1 MPRQK
6 PSLVIATEPLKGKSN
21 CPLPFGSIVVMEDP
35 LTIGPELDSKLVGK
49 AQGFYISS
57 AQTEGLELELV
68 MGMTLAFIEGEYNGS
83 TLSVLGRNA
92 IFSQVREMPIIG
104 GTGAFRFARGF
115 VQARSVKVDY
125 QKGDATVEYNLYFSI
140 SVPTTSRPHNGRS
153 RFGSSVPICNCGI
166 MVEIWEFSG
175 SRWMPMVLAALTEE
189 YFFLLKVKKTKIN
202 DMKRPVLTWLEI
214 SLFTLE
220 LYFAFLV
227 PNNMAK
233 STFFVCLNLSLLFSL
248 VTATYYSSL
257 TPTLLG
263 FREEQ
268 FTHLHFFFHDVVT
281 GPKPSMV
288 FIAEPNGKAKDALPF
303 GTVVAMDDPLTVG
316 PEQDSKLVGKAQGI
330 YTSISQ
336 EEMGLMMVMTMA
348 FTDGDFNGSTISVLG
363 RNMIMSEPVREMA
376 IVGGTGAFRFARG
389 YAQARFYSVDF
400 TKGDAIV
407 EYDGISNNMA
417 KSTFFVCLNLS
428 LLFSLV
434 TATYY
439 SSLTPTLLGF
449 REEKFTHLHFFFHD
463 VVSGPK
469 PSMVFIAEPNGK
481 AKDALPFGTVVAM
494 DDPLTVGPEQDSKL
508 VGKAQGIYTSISQ
521 EEMGLMMVMTMAFT
535 NGDFNGSTIS
545 VLGRNMIMSEPVR
558 EMAIVGG
565 TGAFRFARG
574 YAQARFYSV
583 DFTKGDAIV
592 EYDVFV
598 NHY

>member
-1 MPRQK
+1 MASSDNELGTQSVGCDAK
-6 PSLVIATEPLKGKSN
+6 D
-21 CPLPFGSIVVMEDP
+21 VV
-35 LTIGPELDSKLVGK
+35 K
-49 AQGFYISS
+49 
-57 AQTEGLELELV
+57 
-68 MGMTLAFIEGEYNGS
+68 
-83 TLSVLGRNA
+83 
-92 IFSQVREMPIIG
+92 
-104 GTGAFRFARGF
+104 
-115 VQARSVKVDY
+115 
-125 QKGDATVEYNLYFSI
+125 FSI

-153 RFGSSVPICNCGI
+153 GFGSSVPMCNCGI

-175 SRWMPMVLAALTEE
+175 SRWMPM
-189 YFFLLKVKKTKIN
+189 
-202 DMKRPVLTWLEI
+202 EI

-407 EYDGISNNMA
+407 EYD
-417 KSTFFVCLNLS
+417 
-428 LLFSLV
+428 
-434 TATYY
+434 
-439 SSLTPTLLGF
+439 
-449 REEKFTHLHFFFHD
+449 
-463 VVSGPK
+463 
-469 PSMVFIAEPNGK
+469 
-481 AKDALPFGTVVAM
+481 
-494 DDPLTVGPEQDSKL
+494 
-508 VGKAQGIYTSISQ
+508 
-521 EEMGLMMVMTMAFT
+521 
-535 NGDFNGSTIS
+535 
-545 VLGRNMIMSEPVR
+545 
-558 EMAIVGG
+558 
-565 TGAFRFARG
+565 
-574 YAQARFYSV
+574 
-583 DFTKGDAIV
+583 
-592 EYDVFV
+592 VFV